1 MSVCVRVFVC
11 VRVCVWTASSENSV
25 LNRRYLKEKLLYNK
39 NWIFWGKKCIVL
51 YESSRVQYSWN
62 HIEWLFLYLC

>member
-1 MSVCVRVFVC
+1 MNVC

-39 NWIFWGKKCIVL
+39 NWIFWGKNALSCM
-51 YESSRVQYSWN
+51 N
-62 HIEWLFLYLC
+62 HQEYNTPGII